1 MRSKGMKKIVILG
14 AGTAGTM
21 AANHLTHML
30 DLNEWQITIVDE
42 DPIHYYQAGYIFVP
56 FGKANPNRL
65 MKQKNKYLP
74 LKVRAL
80 QQKIELIQ
88 PENNKVI
95 LADKTILDYDFLV
108 IATGC
113 DIYPEET
120 PGLAEHEWGKSIHSF
135 YTLKTAV
142 ALEEKIRNFQGGR
155 IVVNIV
161 ENPIKCP
168 VAPMEFLMLAD
179 SYFAQKGIRDRVELI
194 YATPNSGAF
203 TKPVASK
210 LIGDMLNRKNINV
223 EADFYIERA
232 DPDEK
237 KIISYDE
244 RELEYD
250 LLVSIPVNKGA
261 DVVGKSGLGD
271 DLNYVAVN
279 KSTFLSDK
287 FDNIFVLGDA
297 ANAPTSKAGSVA
309 HYATEMFVENFK
321 HYIEGKPLEE
331 KFDGHTNCFIESG
344 YGKGVLLDFNYEQEP
359 LPGLFPVPGIGPF
372 ALLQESRLNHI
383 GKLSFEWMYW
393 NILMRGRKVP
403 LAPTM
408 TMAGKWTDWEKR
420 FNIA

>member
-1 MRSKGMKKIVILG
+1 
-14 AGTAGTM
+14 
-21 AANHLTHML
+21 
-30 DLNEWQITIVDE
+30 
-42 DPIHYYQAGYIFVP
+42 
-56 FGKANPNRL
+56 
-65 MKQKNKYLP
+65 
-74 LKVRAL
+74 
-80 QQKIELIQ
+80 
-88 PENNKVI
+88 
-95 LADKTILDYDFLV
+95 
-108 IATGC
+108 
-113 DIYPEET
+113 
-120 PGLAEHEWGKSIHSF
+120 
-135 YTLKTAV
+135 
-142 ALEEKIRNFQGGR
+142 
-155 IVVNIV
+155 
-161 ENPIKCP
+161 
-168 VAPMEFLMLAD
+168 MEFLMLAD
-179 SYFAQKGIRDRVELI
+179 SYFTQKGIRDKVELI

-210 LIGDMLNRKNINV
+210 LIGDMLDRKNVKV

-232 DPDEK
+232 DPDAK

-250 LLVSIPVNKGA
+250 LLVSIPLNKGS
-261 DVVGKSGLGD
+261 DVIGRSGLGD

-359 LPGLFPVPGIGPF
+359 LPGRFPVPGIGPF
-372 ALLQESRLNHI
+372 NLLQESSLNHI

-420 FNIA
+420 FNIE

>member
-1 MRSKGMKKIVILG
+1 MKKIVVLG

-21 AANHLTHML
+21 VANHLTHLL
-30 DLNEWQITIVDE
+30 DLSQWQITIVDE

-56 FGKANPNRL
+56 FGQVDPNRL
-65 MKQKNKYLP
+65 MKSKKNYLP
-74 LKVRAL
+74 SKVRML

-88 PENNKVI
+88 PENNKVV
-95 LADKTILDYDFLV
+95 LADKTILDYDFLI

-120 PGLAEHEWGKSIHSF
+120 PGLAEDEWGKSIHSF
-135 YTLKTAV
+135 YTLKSSV
-142 ALEEKIRNFQGGR
+142 ALAEKIKNFQGGR
-155 IVVNIV
+155 IVVNVV

-168 VAPMEFLMLAD
+168 VAPMEFLMLSDA
-179 SYFAQKGIRDRVELI
+179 YFRKKGIRDRIELI

-210 LIGDMLNRKNINV
+210 LIGNMLVRKNIQV
-223 EADFYIERA
+223 IPDFYIERA
-232 DPDEK
+232 DPDAK

-244 RELEYD
+244 MEVDYD
-250 LLVSIPVNKGA
+250 LLVSIPLNKGA
-261 DVVGKSGLGD
+261 DVIGKSGLGD

-279 KSTFLSDK
+279 TSTFLSK
-287 FDNIFVLGDA
+287 QFDNIFVLGDA
-297 ANAPTSKAGSVA
+297 ANTPTSKAGSVA
-309 HYATEMFVENFK
+309 HYAVDLFGENFK
-321 HYIEGKPLEE
+321 RYIAGQEMEE
-331 KFDGHTNCFIESG
+331 IFDSHTNCFIESG
-344 YGKGVLLDFNYEQEP
+344 DGRGVLLDFNYEQEP
-359 LPGLFPVPGIGPF
+359 LPGRFPVPVIGPF
-372 ALLQESRLNHI
+372 ALLQESKLNHI

-420 FNIA
+420 FNISKAN